1 MRIRSRIG
9 IRRGGQAGFS
19 MIEVLIALV
28 VLAFGLLGLALMQT
42 LNLRYTQSA
51 QQRTLAV
58 NLANQLLDTMRTNRS
73 QLTAYAMGEEDFATV
88 DDFKGGCATF
98 DPATASKNVERW
110 QCEVKE
116 ALGPDAY
123 AVVDVSGAPTVS
135 VTVVWSERGTDGTNE
150 GSEGSI
156 ELETT
161 L

>member
-1 MRIRSRIG
+1 MSRHPSRIAG
-9 IRRGGQAGFS
+9 RSQRQSGFS

-58 NLANQLLDTMRTNRS
+58 NLASELLDTMRANRS
-73 QLTAYAMGEEDFATV
+73 QIGAYAMGQSDFAGV
-88 DDFKGGCATF
+88 AFAGGCGTF
-98 DPATASKNVERW
+98 DPATAAANVTRW
-110 QCEVKE
+110 KCEVKE
-116 ALGPDAY
+116 ALGPESY
-123 AVVDVSGAPTVS
+123 AEVDVSGAPTVS
-135 VTVVWSERGTDGTNE
+135 VTVFWSEPDTDNLADG
-150 GSEGSI
+150 GKI

>member
-1 MRIRSRIG
+1 MRMRLRAV
-9 IRRGGQAGFS
+9 RRPGRQSGFS
-19 MIEVLIALV
+19 LIEVLIALV

-58 NLANQLLDTMRTNRS
+58 NLASELLDTMRTNRS
-73 QLTAYAMGEEDFATV
+73 QLADYAMVESDFDTLPDNPAL
-88 DDFKGGCATF
+88 GCATYAS
-98 DPATASKNVERW
+98 ATQANNVRRW

-116 ALGPDAY
+116 TLGPEAY
-123 AVVDVSGAPTVS
+123 AEVDITGAPTVV
-135 VTVVWSERGTDGTNE
+135 VTVAWTEHDTDDLDDGGE
-150 GSEGSI
+150 I

>member
-1 MRIRSRIG
+1 MRSRVRTL
-9 IRRGGQAGFS
+9 RRPGRQSGFS

-58 NLANQLLDTMRTNRS
+58 NLASELLDTMRTNRS
-73 QLTAYAMGEEDFATV
+73 QLAVYAMGVSDFDTV
-88 DDFKGGCATF
+88 SAVGGCPTYN
-98 DPATASKNVERW
+98 PATAAANIERW

-116 ALGPDAY
+116 TLGPDAY
-123 AVVDVSGAPTVS
+123 ADVDVTNAPTVS
-135 VTVVWSERGTDGTNE
+135 VTVHWTDPADTADLDGA
-150 GSEGSI
+150 GKI
-156 ELETT
+156 ELKTT

>member
-1 MRIRSRIG
+1 MRIRSAG
-9 IRRGGQAGFS
+9 VIRRQGQAGFS

-58 NLANQLLDTMRTNRS
+58 NLASELLDTMRTNRS
-73 QLTAYAMGEEDFATV
+73 QIAAYAMVKTDFDSVSAT
-88 DDFKGGCATF
+88 GGCATF
-98 DPATASKNVERW
+98 DPATAAKNVERW

-116 ALGPDAY
+116 ALGPGSY
-123 AVVDVSGAPTVS
+123 AIVNVAGAPAVS
-135 VTVVWSERGTDGTNE
+135 VTVVWAERDAPDDTE
-150 GSEGSI
+150 EGSI

>member
-1 MRIRSRIG
+1 
-9 IRRGGQAGFS
+9 

-58 NLANQLLDTMRTNRS
+58 NLANELLDTMRVNRS
-73 QLTAYAMGEEDFATV
+73 QLTAYAMGEADFASV
-88 DDFKGGCATF
+88 DFSGGCATF
-98 DPATASKNVERW
+98 DPATAAKNVERW

-123 AVVDVSGAPTVS
+123 AVVDVSAAPSVT
-135 VTVVWSERGTDGTNE
+135 VTVVWSERGTDGTDG
-150 GSEGSI
+150 GSEGNI

>member
-1 MRIRSRIG
+1 MRIHSAG
-9 IRRGGQAGFS
+9 AIRRHDQSGFS

-58 NLANQLLDTMRTNRS
+58 NLAGELLDTMRTNRS
-73 QLTAYAMGEEDFATV
+73 QAAAYAMTKADFDGVEFA
-88 DDFKGGCATF
+88 GGCGTF
-98 DPATASKNVERW
+98 DPATAGRNIERW

-116 ALGPDAY
+116 ALGPNSY
-123 AVVDVSGAPTVS
+123 AIVNVAGLPAVR
-135 VTVVWSERGTDGTNE
+135 VTVVWAERDAPDGAT
-150 GSEGSI
+150 EGSI

>member
-1 MRIRSRIG
+1 MR
-9 IRRGGQAGFS
+9 RRLSGMRRATRQSGFS

-51 QQRTLAV
+51 QQRTVAV
-58 NLANQLLDTMRTNRS
+58 NLAGDLLDTMRTNRS
-73 QLTAYAMGEEDFATV
+73 QIAAYAMVANDFDEV
-88 DDFKGGCATF
+88 DAAGGCPTF
-98 DPATASKNVERW
+98 DPATATANIARW

-116 ALGPDAY
+116 SLGPEAY
-123 AVVDVSGAPTVS
+123 AIVDVSAAPTVL
-135 VTVVWSERGTDGTNE
+135 VTVHWAEYDTDELDDG
-150 GSEGSI
+150 GKI

>member
-1 MRIRSRIG
+1 VSRRFSVIAN
-9 IRRGGQAGFS
+9 RPRHQAGFS

-58 NLANQLLDTMRTNRS
+58 NLASELLDTMRANRS
-73 QLTAYAMGEEDFATV
+73 QIGAYAMGEADFAGV
-88 DDFKGGCATF
+88 DFAGGCGTF
-98 DPATASKNVERW
+98 DPATAAANVERW
-110 QCEVKE
+110 KCEVKE
-116 ALGPDAY
+116 ALGPESY
-123 AVVDVSGAPTVS
+123 AEVDVSDAPTVL
-135 VTVVWSERGTDGTNE
+135 VTVFWTEAETDNLADG
-150 GSEGSI
+150 GKI

>member
-1 MRIRSRIG
+1 
-9 IRRGGQAGFS
+9 

-51 QQRTLAV
+51 QQRTVAV
-58 NLANQLLDTMRTNRS
+58 NLASDLLDTMRTNRS
-73 QLTAYAMGEEDFATV
+73 QLAAYAMTQSDFAEV
-88 DDFKGGCATF
+88 DTSGGCPTF
-98 DPATASKNVERW
+98 DPATAAKNIERW

-116 ALGPDAY
+116 SLGPEAY
-123 AVVDVSGAPTVS
+123 AVVDVGDAPTVK
-135 VTVVWSERGTDGTNE
+135 VEVHWAEYDTDDLDDG
-150 GSEGSI
+150 GKI